1 MDTKE
6 YGRLVKRRSARSPI
20 LKNTI
25 SAFLVGGAIC
35 LLGEAI
41 GKTAELMGAEEKSAA
56 LITTVALVL
65 TSAILTGVGVYDS
78 IARVAGAGTLV
89 PVTGFAN
96 AVVSPA
102 LDSGREGRVL
112 GIGAKIFTVAG
123 PVLLYAVLAG
133 AAYGVLL
140 WLWGVMPW
148 AAS

>member
-1 MDTKE
+1 MNTKE
-6 YGRLVKRRSARSPI
+6 YGRLVAQRSHRSPVV
-20 LKNTI
+20 KNTI
-25 SAFLVGGAIC
+25 CAFLVGGAIC

-41 GKTAELMGAEEKSAA
+41 RRAAA
-56 LITTVALVL
+56 LLGADDTIAPMVATVVL
-65 TSAILTGVGVYDS
+65 ILLSAILTGVGVYDR

-102 LDSGREGRVL
+102 LDSGHEGQVL

-133 AAYGVLL
+133 AVYGVLL
-140 WLWGVMPW
+140 WGTGVIL
-148 AAS
+148 